1 MTITL
6 DGLTLSVQSVPFD
19 EDDQAD
25 EIETDMWEDGSYA
38 RDLHIYRKAKQW
50 RLRCVEQDVDW
61 ANSAAKQ
68 LGTAMVNGGA
78 NSDGVLSF
86 IVDEG
91 VLHQVGTVDVYLTQ
105 LRILY
110 ESVRIRWFELDL
122 QQKED

>member
-1 MTITL
+1 
-6 DGLTLSVQSVPFD
+6 
-19 EDDQAD
+19 
-25 EIETDMWEDGSYA
+25 
-38 RDLHIYRKAKQW
+38 
-50 RLRCVEQDVDW
+50 
-61 ANSAAKQ
+61 
-68 LGTAMVNGGA
+68 MVNGGA

-91 VLHQVGTVDVYLTQ
+91 VLHQVGTVDVYVTQ